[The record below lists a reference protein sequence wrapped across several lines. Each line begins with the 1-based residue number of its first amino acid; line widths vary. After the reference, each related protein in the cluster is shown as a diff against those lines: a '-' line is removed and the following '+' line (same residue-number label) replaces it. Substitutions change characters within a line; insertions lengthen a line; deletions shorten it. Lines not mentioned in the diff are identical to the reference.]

1 MLTSATAY
9 SLFTVFGKHV
19 LKQLEPIDVIFWRFL
34 IATPVSW
41 AVVFARRAR
50 GIGAAPSD
58 VAWRPRFLMGVLFG
72 LLAYFAFAG
81 LDLMSGALYVVIIYT
96 YPAMVAI
103 GAKIV
108 GSRTSTHIW
117 VGVGLT
123 VVGIAFTVPEVLDP
137 SNDNSM
143 LGVTLTLVNAA
154 LYAGYI
160 LYSERIMAV
169 DSGGRVGDGYVA
181 AAWGMLG
188 SLTFATLL
196 VVVSGGVTAPSGASY
211 VAAMMSLALVS
222 TVVSITAFF
231 MGVKHLGP
239 AHAAVVASTE
249 PILALTWL
257 VLFGG
262 ESLVFVQ
269 LLGAVLVISGVFA
282 AQRTPS
288 T

>member
-188 SLTFATLL
+188 SLTFATVL
-196 VVVSGGVTAPSGASY
+196 VVVNGGVTAPSGASY
-211 VAAMMSLALVS
+211 VLAMSSLALVS

-262 ESLVFVQ
+262 ESLVLVQ
-269 LLGAVLVISGVFA
+269 LIGAALVISGVFA
-282 AQRTPS
+282 AQRTP
-288 T
+288 TT

>member
-1 MLTSATAY
+1 
-9 SLFTVFGKHV
+9 
-19 LKQLEPIDVIFWRFL
+19 
-34 IATPVSW
+34 
-41 AVVFARRAR
+41 
-50 GIGAAPSD
+50 
-58 VAWRPRFLMGVLFG
+58 MGVLFG

-108 GSRTSTHIW
+108 GSRTSKHIW

-137 SNDNSM
+137 SNDSSM
-143 LGVTLTLVNAA
+143 LGVVLTVVNAA

-169 DSGGRVGDGYVA
+169 DSGGRVGDGFVA

-188 SLTFATLL
+188 SLVFATVL
-196 VVVSGGVTAPSGASY
+196 VVISGGVTAPTGTSY
-211 VAAMMSLALVS
+211 VLAMMSLALVS

-249 PILALTWL
+249 PILALAWR

-262 ESLVFVQ
+262 ETLVVAQ
-269 LLGAVLVISGVFA
+269 VIGAALVISGVFA
-282 AQRTPS
+282 AQRTP
-288 T
+288 TT